1 VSAPIER
8 FGDAAF
14 RLRIPS
20 GANARVLLGALL
32 AVPDVL
38 DAIVAEEHVLVT
50 FAPSTPPELEA
61 LASAVRDRQ
70 VPADPVASRTER
82 VVAVRYDGPDL
93 DELARAC
100 GMTVGE
106 VIRAHTGATYEVAF
120 LGFLPGFAY
129 LRGLDP
135 RLVVPRRATP
145 RPRVGALSLGIAGP
159 YTGIYPFASPGGW
172 NLLGTVKDFAPFDTS
187 TGARLQLGDR
197 VRFIA
202 EDA

>member
-20 GANARVLLGALL
+20 GASARALLGALL

-38 DAIVAEEHVLVT
+38 DVIVAEEHVLVT
-50 FAPSTPPELEA
+50 FAPSAPPDLEA
-61 LASAVRDRQ
+61 LASAVRDGQ
-70 VPADPVASRTER
+70 VPADPVASTTER

-106 VIRAHTGATYEVAF
+106 VIRAHAGATYEVAF

-135 RLVVPRRATP
+135 RLVLPRRSTP

-172 NLLGTVKDFAPFDTS
+172 NLLGTVKGFAPFDAS
-187 TGARLQLGDR
+187 TGARLQPGDR

-202 EDA
+202 EGA